1 MKSPHGGF
9 TLPDF
14 AGQTQ
19 ILLITEGNP
28 SALLVT
34 NRAGKRR
41 TTSKTFAQAADALAW
56 CRAAGAM
63 LVYCPAAHGRN

>member
-19 ILLITEGNP
+19 ILLITEGDG
-28 SALLVT
+28 V
-34 NRAGKRR
+34 
-41 TTSKTFAQAADALAW
+41 AW
-56 CRAAGAM
+56 CRASGAM
-63 LVYCPAAHGRN
+63 MVYCPVTPDRN